1 MSSTLKEIGPVWKN
15 EFISLFCFMPWYALI
30 NLLLIIGA
38 VKEIRGLLLVWLVAT
53 VIALVWEFV
62 LLSIL
67 FSFDTTVGFV
77 LTLSVLHLFNF
88 VLLSYFILV
97 VFSYYQVCPTTQCK
111 SIIIILTKRPY
122 FNHPLSI
129 SGSLDVYSNSI
140 IISYGHNSN
149 IEYISKL

>member
-1 MSSTLKEIGPVWKN
+1 MWKN

-97 VFSYYQVCPTTQCK
+97 VFSYYQVCPIILYSTTQCK
-111 SIIIILTKRPY
+111 SIIYY
-122 FNHPLSI
+122 FN
-129 SGSLDVYSNSI
+129 
-140 IISYGHNSN
+140 
-149 IEYISKL
+149 